1 MRAKHTLGALL
12 ESLFKPFLDAILRSS
27 HVSYSR
33 KVISS
38 VAAIA
43 YASLRME
50 PEKLPPAHYRPKFHV
65 RFSPLTTTV
74 TFLSAVIGL
83 VLFLFP
89 GVAGLDSVPRLRIAA
104 VVLLVLVAS
113 VSLIFPWLK
122 GVLRA
127 VYGRINAYPRLHQR
141 ASRDSD
147 ALSAVRLGAMELMW
161 SMPPGI
167 EDGDELQVEARLA
180 AMQERLTNLKR
191 GVFVWGLAVLSE
203 VTFRVRRAGIDKG
216 RLVVVLEDPESVLHR
231 GDKLVV
237 LDTED
242 LFEMGTYEVIDVLA
256 NECYAAGGADT
267 DPLWKGNLMEHGE
280 MNVVPNRLAVLV
292 KRGGDND

>member
-1 MRAKHTLGALL
+1 
-12 ESLFKPFLDAILRSS
+12 
-27 HVSYSR
+27 
-33 KVISS
+33 
-38 VAAIA
+38 
-43 YASLRME
+43 
-50 PEKLPPAHYRPKFHV
+50 
-65 RFSPLTTTV
+65 
-74 TFLSAVIGL
+74 
-83 VLFLFP
+83 
-89 GVAGLDSVPRLRIAA
+89 
-104 VVLLVLVAS
+104 
-113 VSLIFPWLK
+113 
-122 GVLRA
+122 
-127 VYGRINAYPRLHQR
+127 
-141 ASRDSD
+141 
-147 ALSAVRLGAMELMW
+147 
-161 SMPPGI
+161 MPPGI